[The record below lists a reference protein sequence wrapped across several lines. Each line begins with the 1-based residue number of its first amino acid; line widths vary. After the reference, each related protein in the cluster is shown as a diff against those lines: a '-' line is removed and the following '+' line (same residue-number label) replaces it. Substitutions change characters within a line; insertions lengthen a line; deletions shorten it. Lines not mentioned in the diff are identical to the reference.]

1 MAFRTVS
8 ENLDRARRGTAAAC
22 LALVFLIAGCGTSA
36 QDGSLSSTD
45 REAPEF
51 TGPWADALTEVY
63 LTSQTDAQRSIL
75 ADGLVTE
82 AEYTEVRNQFAACM
96 ADLGIEFTFGSYGTM
111 TSESAEGAPE
121 GEAFEEAYIGCSG
134 QTKSGVDWVYE
145 SMQRNP
151 ENLDEPTIMVACLVR
166 AGLVPDSYTAAQY
179 SLDWVHGTLP
189 YSETDTD
196 ATLCEFD
203 PLGLLP

>member
-1 MAFRTVS
+1 MSDTS
-8 ENLDRARRGTAAAC
+8 LSARRGLVSAC
-22 LALVFLIAGCGTSA
+22 LVLCISLMAGCGGSSPGSSGT
-36 QDGSLSSTD
+36 DGAGASPT
-45 REAPEF
+45 F

-75 ADGLVTE
+75 ADGVVTE

-121 GEAFEEAYIGCSG
+121 GKAFEEAYIGCSS

-166 AGLVPDSYTAAQY
+166 ASLVPDSYTAAQY
-179 SLDWVHGTLP
+179 SLDWENGTLP
-189 YSETDTD
+189 YSETDPD

-203 PLGLLP
+203 PLGLLS